1 MADHDM
7 TLREHTILL
16 VSDDAALRATARHEL
31 ETMDKRRHVSSVSSV
46 DAARR
51 IVEDAAPAVILL
63 TEASETKQD
72 HGPSRRSTDR
82 LDVAVSSL
90 ATFAPVVVIGDAEHQ
105 TELSG
110 LVAAGTADYVVRAGG
125 CLTVALGLVER
136 RLRQAQSDAQVAPAP
151 PPSSL
156 GPLDSLPSDALI
168 RIRED
173 FGEVLRHELN
183 NPLTGI
189 LGNAELLLSE
199 IRRKSDDRLPQG
211 APQRLETIAALAVRL
226 RESVRRLSTEWESR
240 QGPAASAQLAE
251 NSAVSRENPARKSA
265 VGRKTF

>member
-1 MADHDM
+1 MDDDM
-7 TLREHTILL
+7 TPREHTILL

-31 ETMDKRRHVSSVSSV
+31 ETIDERRRVSSVSTL

-63 TEASETKQD
+63 TEAAETPQAGAR
-72 HGPSRRSTDR
+72 HARAER
-82 LDVAVSSL
+82 LDAAVSSL
-90 ATFAPVVVIGDAEHQ
+90 ATYAPVVVIGDAEHQ
-105 TELSG
+105 TEFSG
-110 LVAAGTADYVVRAGG
+110 LVAAGTADFVVRTGG

-136 RLRQAQSDAQVAPAP
+136 RLRRAQSDAQAAPTPAESLQAP
-151 PPSSL
+151 RN
-156 GPLDSLPSDALI
+156 DALANPE
-168 RIRED
+168 RED

-199 IRRKSDDRLPQG
+199 IRRKSDGRLPQG

-240 QGPAASAQLAE
+240 QHPVQS
-251 NSAVSRENPARKSA
+251 P
-265 VGRKTF
+265 

>member
-1 MADHDM
+1 M
-7 TLREHTILL
+7 TPREYTILL
-16 VSDDAALRATARHEL
+16 VSDDVALRAMARHEL
-31 ETMDKRRHVSSVSSV
+31 ETTDRRRLVSSVSTV

-63 TEASETKQD
+63 TEASETEERGAPQ
-72 HGPSRRSTDR
+72 RRSADR

-90 ATFAPVVVIGDAEHQ
+90 ATFAPVVVIGNAEHQ

-136 RLRQAQSDAQVAPAP
+136 RLRKAQSDAQTLLALQEPPLPSHESMDAP
-151 PPSSL
+151 PAFSAGDL
-156 GPLDSLPSDALI
+156 E
-168 RIRED
+168 RED
-173 FGEVLRHELN
+173 FGEILRHELN

-189 LGNAELLLSE
+189 LGNAELLLVE
-199 IRRKSDDRLPQG
+199 IRRKSDGRLPQG

-240 QGPAASAQLAE
+240 QHAMHAP
-251 NSAVSRENPARKSA
+251 
-265 VGRKTF
+265 